1 MMSRAQPQQPR
12 QTLSG
17 PKATRTREGLVNAA
31 RDLFPK
37 RGYVETSV
45 DDIAEAAQVS
55 RPTFYA
61 YFHSNA
67 TSMEAVGLTAA
78 KAATP
83 VLDALGELGPTWTT
97 EDIAQ
102 WVRSYFAYQ
111 RVHGPWAIV
120 FRQAITFDPQL
131 KVASAID
138 SATFRPKDWAASA
151 SSRGQRGDRSALCRI
166 DRAGATRDSVGRR
179 QSIGGLG
186 VPGGGCGLQSDRGAH
201 QAWIAELVPADRPPP
216 KQRCDII

>member
-31 RDLFPK
+31 RDLFLK

-61 YFHSNA
+61 YFHSKRDV
-67 TSMEAVGLTAA
+67 MEAVGLTAA

-83 VLDALGELGPTWTT
+83 VFDALGELGPTWTT

-131 KVASAID
+131 KVAARSTRQRSARRIGRHLRHLGASEETD
-138 SATFRPKDWAASA
+138 PLYAGLIVLALLETLWAEGSRSAGSESLVVDAASRA
-151 SSRGQRGDRSALCRI
+151 IEALIRH
-166 DRAGATRDSVGRR
+166 G
-179 QSIGGLG
+179 
-186 VPGGGCGLQSDRGAH
+186 
-201 QAWIAELVPADRPPP
+201 
-216 KQRCDII
+216 